1 MASITLKEEMT
12 TASAELRAAVEQ
24 LKISRDTETKEEQ
37 DRLQQ
42 CVDAAKQNLLATVTK
57 LSSAQD
63 QLEQTNPSSIDKK
76 IPVEKVLPSS
86 TSSSSTSS
94 SSSSTA
100 TPSSSTTSTTSTT
113 SATNIEMEVDSS
125 QYHSIKI
132 IPKTDEATDR
142 NFPPSLLA
150 AMELFSKLKMIN
162 HGRELQK
169 SVETFCVLLESGPPV
184 EAISM
189 GVANVCWNC
198 GHVGL
203 PSNVAEITKAAPATA
218 SREELSKAGVV
229 AVCSKC
235 NNNTQTNLIR
245 VTQPDGS
252 MIPWIESKGE
262 TKKKAEEAR
271 KKMMEEGRTPD
282 EVVGAKKG
290 KKMKPNEKCHCGSGK
305 KFKKCCR

>member
-1 MASITLKEEMT
+1 MDFVRSLFSSQTVKDKDDTL
-12 TASAELRAAVEQ
+12 AN
-24 LKISRDTETKEEQ
+24 
-37 DRLQQ
+37 
-42 CVDAAKQNLLATVTK
+42 NL
-57 LSSAQD
+57 D
-63 QLEQTNPSSIDKK
+63 D
-76 IPVEKVLPSS
+76 PSS
-86 TSSSSTSS
+86 TDASSEAKETST
-94 SSSSTA
+94 TKKQQPPQLTH
-100 TPSSSTTSTTSTT
+100 TPTTTTTSTTSTT

-262 TKKKAEEAR
+262 TKKNAHR
-271 KKMMEEGRTPD
+271 LCYCQ
-282 EVVGAKKG
+282 V
-290 KKMKPNEKCHCGSGK
+290 EKSK
-305 KFKKCCR
+305 VLSIVFSYLR